1 MTASTETNP
10 QKHLGI
16 CSSALRALRVM
27 LHFFTGLAVL
37 LSLPFVKRPGHLA
50 GRWYRR
56 LLRILGIKIE
66 TTGMPPAGGCLIAA
80 NHTSWLD
87 IIILGGLLD
96 AVFVSKAEIDQWPL
110 IGRFARHTGTVFLPR
125 GAGQTQE
132 ATRRLTQALHA
143 ERSVVLFPEAATNAS
158 LVPERFYPRL
168 FAAAIEARMPV
179 QPVAV
184 HYLPEHG
191 EAAHHPLAPWVDDL
205 GLFAHFKKLF
215 RVPKLHV
222 RVTFCDALPPA
233 EQARRQLS
241 EASRQAV
248 ADALGNQSND

>member
-1 MTASTETNP
+1 MTAHTGTIT
-10 QKHLGI
+10 QQRLGT
-16 CSSALRALRVM
+16 CGACLRSLRLT
-27 LHFFTGLAVL
+27 LHFFTGLAIL
-37 LSLPFVKRPGHLA
+37 FALPFVQHPGHLA
-50 GRWYRR
+50 GHWYRR
-56 LLRILGIKIE
+56 FLRIMGVEIE
-66 TTGMPPAGGCLIAA
+66 TAGTPPTGGCLVAA

-110 IGRFARHTGTVFLPR
+110 VGRFARHTGTVFLPR

-132 ATRRLTQALHA
+132 ATRRLTRALHA
-143 ERSVVLFPEAATNAS
+143 ERSVVLFPEATTNTS
-158 LVPERFYPRL
+158 FLPQRFYPRL

-184 HYLPEHG
+184 HYLPDNG
-191 EAAHHPLAPWVDDL
+191 EPEHHPLAPWADGV
-205 GLFAHFKKLF
+205 GLPAHFKRLF
-215 RVPKLHV
+215 RLPRLRV

-233 EQARRQLS
+233 QQERRQLS

-248 ADALGNQSND
+248 TEALSGGTED